1 MMLTV
6 ADIFSD
12 HMVLRH
18 SRLNP
23 VWGQAPA
30 GSAVTVRLGTQEASC
45 LADAQGRWIT
55 WINTP
60 GPGEITRMTVT
71 CGAETVTFTDV
82 ACGEVWLAGG
92 QSNMEQPLM
101 CMEGGA
107 PWADGAAEANV
118 RLKSIPRR
126 CGDKPEAGWH
136 FFPSEGLGMPWQ
148 HADRD
153 NAAKFSAIGYVFG
166 AMLAKRLQMPVG
178 VIECNWGGTRIE
190 CWLPTEDVLAEPY
203 TRKRLEDYL
212 ALRESLGDK
221 ARTAFEAYVRTVRQA
236 QINEPDY
243 VAHNLADPLNF
254 LREDRNIAFV
264 PEGALGDPQM
274 PGALFDHMVTRVA
287 PYGLSGVLWY
297 QGEANG
303 AADEA
308 LHYGALFGR
317 LLDTWRGAWMDPGL
331 PFLTCQ
337 LATFQ
342 TSMYWGSPDWPC
354 LRAQQQLCADR
365 FAHVSM
371 AVLLDVGMARNIHP
385 LYKQPVAER
394 LFRLALEDVYGIP
407 AQAHA
412 PRPIACI
419 RQKAGLLLC
428 FDGPVTIRPGEL
440 PVLMEGSVP
449 VPCRVTQPDARA
461 LLLTA
466 QPSAA
471 FTGAAYAQSD
481 WLTPG
486 LYGENG
492 LPVAP
497 FVIQP

>member
-1 MMLTV
+1 MRLTV

-23 VWGQAPA
+23 VWGQVPA
-30 GSAVTVRLGTQEASC
+30 GSAVPVRLGTQEASC

-126 CGDKPEAGWH
+126 CGDEPEAGWH
-136 FFPSEGLGMPWQ
+136 FFPSEGLDMPWQ

-264 PEGALGDPQM
+264 P
-274 PGALFDHMVTRVA
+274 
-287 PYGLSGVLWY
+287 
-297 QGEANG
+297 
-303 AADEA
+303 
-308 LHYGALFGR
+308 
-317 LLDTWRGAWMDPGL
+317 
-331 PFLTCQ
+331 
-337 LATFQ
+337 
-342 TSMYWGSPDWPC
+342 
-354 LRAQQQLCADR
+354 
-365 FAHVSM
+365 
-371 AVLLDVGMARNIHP
+371 
-385 LYKQPVAER
+385 
-394 LFRLALEDVYGIP
+394 
-407 AQAHA
+407 
-412 PRPIACI
+412 
-419 RQKAGLLLC
+419 
-428 FDGPVTIRPGEL
+428 
-440 PVLMEGSVP
+440 
-449 VPCRVTQPDARA
+449 
-461 LLLTA
+461 
-466 QPSAA
+466 SA
-471 FTGAAYAQSD
+471 SD
-481 WLTPG
+481 M
-486 LYGENG
+486 
-492 LPVAP
+492 
-497 FVIQP
+497 